1 MPKLKPGE
9 KAASRAVRSAT
20 RPAPDSDDEDEEK
33 PDASSSGQW
42 IQLGAAPSSSGSP
55 TASPAGA
62 SYPPDPPMV
71 SSPPSDDL
79 TPPASTSIKPQ
90 FTIAVPDATSGPNS
104 AVRSDPPSP
113 DFLAP
118 PPAPSEFL
126 APPSPAAL
134 LRRGSAPAPLQ
145 GIHRAR
151 YSAFAPNSNASAN
164 TLRTGEL
171 ELGIPPVSPVSPLDH
186 DVAPMRRASLVS
198 LARRPSLPDSHLRL
212 PSHPYYSHTYDR
224 SSSGP
229 GPRMQRRGG
238 LLSPVPDVGQEQEQ
252 GHVPYHPLSIPT
264 TFPPA
269 PSVHPGQNQ
278 NQGPSRMYRA
288 LPPGMG
294 ANSTTHEH
302 PQRPGVFNN
311 GGWGVHAPA
320 RPFAGP
326 VAGPLPAPDFS
337 FGAPEPGHGDAFNR
351 AMGQEGGEIEF
362 GQSQNGE
369 YNHSNDFNSST
380 TDYHSG
386 DFSSSPNTEFNPSS
400 ATSEFPPSEFPRPE
414 FPPPNSAL
422 WDARTRFGSMASI
435 ASDVTGVSLSSTQA
449 TSVSGGLGTAGFG
462 ECAPPEGALNAF
474 GDARNSGFDTPNG
487 GFRAGLGYGLGAG
500 YPAGFH
506 PDVRRASCPGEFL
519 HQFSGMGMNGGSSN
533 ESGPRS
539 TSMTHMR
546 PSPLGRSLTIAP
558 DAPLSHPNQDHNLN
572 HRGLTLNSESHRAS
586 GVNLALEAK
595 SLRSPTFPPGQVDP
609 TYPPPPPGPSVSDRG
624 PFAPREQ
631 QRQHHSSPEPS
642 GQYQSNQT
650 NLAPEQ

>member
-1 MPKLKPGE
+1 MAVALVAPHHTMSQDELDEMAYLPGSGPTLDGAADYPYPAYPAQPGFVTAFWNPYEVKHRRRTSRAQLAVLEHEFDADPKPNAEKRRNLANQLNMTPRAIQVWFQNRRAKIKAIKNKIPGGRGMPKLKPGE

-42 IQLGAAPSSSGSP
+42 IQLGAAPSSSVSP

-186 DVAPMRRASLVS
+186 DVAPMRRASL
-198 LARRPSLPDSHLRL
+198 
-212 PSHPYYSHTYDR
+212 
-224 SSSGP
+224 
-229 GPRMQRRGG
+229 
-238 LLSPVPDVGQEQEQ
+238 
-252 GHVPYHPLSIPT
+252 
-264 TFPPA
+264 
-269 PSVHPGQNQ
+269 
-278 NQGPSRMYRA
+278 
-288 LPPGMG
+288 
-294 ANSTTHEH
+294 
-302 PQRPGVFNN
+302 
-311 GGWGVHAPA
+311 
-320 RPFAGP
+320 
-326 VAGPLPAPDFS
+326 
-337 FGAPEPGHGDAFNR
+337 
-351 AMGQEGGEIEF
+351 EGGEIEF

-506 PDVRRASCPGEFL
+506 PDVRRASW
-519 HQFSGMGMNGGSSN
+519 
-533 ESGPRS
+533 
-539 TSMTHMR
+539 
-546 PSPLGRSLTIAP
+546 
-558 DAPLSHPNQDHNLN
+558 
-572 HRGLTLNSESHRAS
+572 
-586 GVNLALEAK
+586 
-595 SLRSPTFPPGQVDP
+595 
-609 TYPPPPPGPSVSDRG
+609 
-624 PFAPREQ
+624 
-631 QRQHHSSPEPS
+631 
-642 GQYQSNQT
+642 
-650 NLAPEQ
+650 